1 MEVSLLDIWFRRML
15 LFVTFIFGI
24 LQFVLTDKSIWI
36 NAGFVVSMAGIVGY
50 YTNFL
55 AIKMLF
61 QPKQGKVLGWEG
73 LVPKNKKKIA
83 ASLGESIQTQLLAP
97 EIILEYIYERN
108 LIEKGT
114 EKLAEWS
121 DQFFQDESVR
131 TKITDKI
138 ISILKEKGPDV
149 LNSVFNFSEENI
161 KEITKN
167 PQEIKKYWETLRE
180 NIIEY
185 LRQQENREKVA
196 LWIRRVMLEELPA
209 LAHLLNQTL
218 DDYLEAKKT
227 FGGIGISIKKMISFN
242 DDAIEDILEKF
253 IRDPDTSEQF
263 MGTLDLAVNRIE
275 EKLKSESTQEYVL
288 GKVEKWVTSIAG
300 YTRQNILPLTI
311 DKLKKYLDD
320 PKNWEKLDKAI
331 FSILNWGKDK
341 TIEFMNST
349 EGAEY
354 LKTNI
359 GKAIHQLNV
368 TQLVEEQV
376 MKLDTDELEK
386 MILDNTGGNLVV
398 IQILGGGLG
407 IIAGF
412 IQVHIAFAFPV
423 GILIAVA
430 YISHYRNRKK
440 YEKMH

>member
-1 MEVSLLDIWFRRML
+1 MEVGLIDLWFRRTL
-15 LFVTFIFGI
+15 LVITFLFGVI
-24 LQFVLTDKSIWI
+24 QLYLKQKNIWV
-36 NAGFVVSMAGIVGY
+36 NSGFVISMAGIVGY

-97 EIILEYIYERN
+97 DIILEYIYERN

-114 EKLAEWS
+114 QKLAEWS
-121 DQFFQDESVR
+121 DQFFQDEKVR
-131 TKITDKI
+131 AKITEKI
-138 ISILKEKGPDV
+138 ISVLKEKGPDI
-149 LNSVFNFSEENI
+149 LNNVFNFSEDQLKQI
-161 KEITKN
+161 ARN
-167 PQEIKKYWETLRE
+167 PHELKKYWQNLRE
-180 NIIEY
+180 KIIEY

-196 LWIRRVMLEELPA
+196 LWVRRILIEELPA
-209 LAHLLNQTL
+209 LSSLLNTAL
-218 DDYLEAKKT
+218 EEYLQNKKT
-227 FGGIGISIKKMISFN
+227 LGGIGIGIKKMVSFN
-242 DDAIEDILEKF
+242 DQAIEDMLEKF

-263 MGTLDLAVNRIE
+263 MGTLDVLVNRLE
-275 EKLKSESTQEYVL
+275 EKLNSEETQDFVL
-288 GKVEKWVTSIAG
+288 SKVEKWLTSLG
-300 YTRQNILPLTI
+300 SYTRQNILPLAI
-311 DKLKKYLDD
+311 DKLKQYLDD
-320 PKNWEKLDKAI
+320 RKNWEKLDEMFFK
-331 FSILNWGKDK
+331 ILTWGKNK
-341 TIEFMNST
+341 IMEFMSSE
-349 EGAEY
+349 EGRVY

-359 GKAIHQLNV
+359 EKVVMQLNV

-412 IQVHIAFAFPV
+412 IQVHVGFTIPV
-423 GILIAVA
+423 GILIAIA
-430 YISHYRNRKK
+430 YISHYRNYKK
-440 YEKMH
+440 YETH